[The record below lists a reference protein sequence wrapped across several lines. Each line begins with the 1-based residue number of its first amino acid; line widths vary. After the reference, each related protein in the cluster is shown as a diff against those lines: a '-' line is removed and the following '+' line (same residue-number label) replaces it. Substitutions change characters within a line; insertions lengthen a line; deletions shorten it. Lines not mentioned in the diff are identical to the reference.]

1 MKLPVT
7 ASLAPIILAG
17 CAVQSHAPPQIPAQ
31 QLVTTL
37 ISEQVPKIQL
47 AQTELTHASPIRTP
61 PKASPSVSPVILPK
75 TPQSE
80 HMLMQ
85 PPVSLVGSGKTPAAV
100 PNVSSANS
108 KPGGTEAI
116 AISGQA
122 ESLRQAVTRI
132 APAGWKQRY
141 SPPLMPDKREP
152 LRWNGGE
159 AWSTTLANL
168 LRPLGIVPQIDPGT
182 RLITVS
188 PTKEGALKP
197 VTQPLPGPHLLPAKP
212 VPPKAP
218 PPVWQIPAGSMLK
231 DALFTWA
238 ATARCDTPGIE
249 NWTVDWSTPVQ
260 YRVDAP
266 LTFTGSFRDAL
277 NGLFTLY
284 GTAKVPLYAAVRT
297 KQCVVTVDDKE
308 P

>member
-1 MKLPVT
+1 MKTSVT
-7 ASLAPIILAG
+7 ASLAPLLLTG
-17 CAVQSHAPPQIPAQ
+17 CAMQSHAPPQIPAQ

-37 ISEQVPKIQL
+37 ISEQIPKIQL
-47 AQTELTHASPIRTP
+47 AQTELTHASTTRTP
-61 PKASPSVSPVILPK
+61 PKASPSIPASTLPK

-85 PPVSLVGSGKTPAAV
+85 PAASLVATGKPPGTVSNVSL
-100 PNVSSANS
+100 ANA
-108 KPGGTEAI
+108 KPTGTEVI

-122 ESLRQAVTRI
+122 ETLRQAVTRI

-141 SPPLMPDKREP
+141 STALMPDKREP
-152 LRWNGGE
+152 LKWNGGDT
-159 AWSTTLANL
+159 WSRTLTNL
-168 LRPLGIVPQIDPGT
+168 LRTLGITADIDQT
-182 RLITVS
+182 NRLITVS
-188 PTKEGALKP
+188 PAKDGFLKP
-197 VTQPLPGPHLLPAKP
+197 VTQPLPGPRLLPAKP

-249 NWTVDWSTPVQ
+249 NWTVDWSTSVT

-266 LTFTGSFRDAL
+266 LIFTGSFRDAL

-284 GTAKVPLYAAVRT
+284 GSAKVPLYAAVRS
-297 KQCVVTVDDKE
+297 KQCVVTVADKE